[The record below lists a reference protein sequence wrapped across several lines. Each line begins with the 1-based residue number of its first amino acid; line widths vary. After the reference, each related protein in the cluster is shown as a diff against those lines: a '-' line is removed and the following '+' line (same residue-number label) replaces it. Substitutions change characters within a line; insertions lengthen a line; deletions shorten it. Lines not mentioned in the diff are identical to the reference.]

1 MTHMET
7 HPSRAPHDSQRG
19 YSTCPRS
26 RSEQGTEALSNPG
39 PTLPAL
45 APAARNGGG
54 TDAGHGGCRSG
65 RHGHLL
71 PATVQ
76 QALGGVPSDQGSKD
90 HGLLSVPGTPTSPQG
105 PQPKPASL
113 PLLKDGDPP
122 PLGRATSG
130 RCYPTTPCEAWAPT
144 CPRAC
149 SRAPPPCTKAAEDA
163 HGTDRCP
170 GPPHHHQNMQLLS

>member
-7 HPSRAPHDSQRG
+7 HPSHAPHDSQTG

-26 RSEQGTEALSNPG
+26 RSEQRTEATLEPG
-39 PTLPAL
+39 ADVP
-45 APAARNGGG
+45 
-54 TDAGHGGCRSG
+54 RSG
-65 RHGHLL
+65 ARCPQWGRDRRRPWRLSLREAWPSTACHRPTGF
-71 PATVQ
+71 
-76 QALGGVPSDQGSKD
+76 GGVPSDQGSKD